1 MTIRLAPMFIWLT
14 TRHSELLAV
23 SDLNGVRILFVS
35 TAPKPAP
42 QSRPR
47 PSRKPVYPRE
57 VTGLVLIGILVL
69 ILTIIRY
76 WQTISWNLR

>member
-1 MTIRLAPMFIWLT
+1 M
-14 TRHSELLAV
+14 
-23 SDLNGVRILFVS
+23 S